1 MTTAKTF
8 VGRVTVAE
16 GLLSGSLFEGL
27 DADPP
32 VVAWAMKEGAGLVT
46 PKARTDNE

>member
-16 GLLSGSLFEGL
+16 GLLSGSLFEGGSTL
-27 DADPP
+27 IHQLSR
-32 VVAWAMKEGAGLVT
+32 GQ
-46 PKARTDNE
+46 